1 MKQGD
6 EVKNKNKKNL
16 ERNGGEGRPKMGRWG
31 GEKGFCHGVA
41 GKRGLSSRERMGFRE
56 GGGSVFQRRG
66 GRGFYRREGLLEK
79 IKKMVNQTVQSERL
93 RSPIDL
99 LV

>member
-41 GKRGLSSRERMGFRE
+41 GK
-56 GGGSVFQRRG
+56 
-66 GRGFYRREGLLEK
+66 
-79 IKKMVNQTVQSERL
+79 N
-93 RSPIDL
+93 
-99 LV
+99 

>member
-56 GGGSVFQRRG
+56 GRGVGFPTAWGKGVLQAGGVAG
-66 GRGFYRREGLLEK
+66 K
-79 IKKMVNQTVQSERL
+79 NKKNG
-93 RSPIDL
+93 
-99 LV
+99 